1 MADNPRYQRQN
12 IMLAETQPLQFTDIK
27 ESISASRSLQSSLDR
42 ISEFAFKQA
51 VETAKEKGMQYAIDN
66 PITLEQAMKAI
77 DGGIDANTL
86 PVQGS
91 TVFDETARKIQAKL
105 LRTDLSLEARSQ
117 LSDISARIKAG
128 TSINL
133 DEIES
138 DINGVLNGYGKALRF
153 DPEES
158 TGFRADISQYG
169 AIVRKQ
175 AADHIA
181 GLTKAE
187 NIATVNQAI
196 EKLET
201 ELEDKLMFLDVK
213 DPAQWNLLSQSSIAS
228 ILAKARQTG
237 EENYSKVLEQ
247 TNKIKIKVENN
258 AIADYMH
265 SPQFARN
272 MTEAVI
278 KIRKGIADDFTQ
290 ILAGK
295 SKEEVKNIIKIATDK
310 ASEDFTLIQTQQKLD
325 MQLKEEEAGKVL
337 DAYWSGETGA
347 TADVTLGRLESI
359 GYPVTLDLR
368 KQLKTSEPETPA
380 KEKAYGKL
388 EELVDGN
395 KLGPREID
403 AYASSNVITYK
414 QANNLKKRYR
424 EVTTKYKD
432 GFQII
437 RNEFNIPDA
446 FSSLNATDKVKG
458 AVGSA
463 QTQLILEA
471 EQAQREGK
479 PFNTVTRAKEIASE
493 VKKLSTS
500 SEEQVAKDELT
511 RALVKFKIKDVE
523 KFITDFRPSD
533 VAASDVFEDAD
544 EETDIPIITK
554 NLNTIRKIRGM
565 PR

>member
-265 SPQFARN
+265 NPQFARN
-272 MTEAVI
+272 ITEAVI

>member
-1 MADNPRYQRQN
+1 MAENPRYQRQN

-27 ESISASRSLQSSLDR
+27 ESISASKSLQSSLDR
-42 ISEFAFKQA
+42 ISDFAFKQA

-66 PITLEQAMKAI
+66 PITIEQAMKAI

-86 PVQGS
+86 PIQGS

-105 LRTDLSLEARSQ
+105 LRTDLSLEARGE
-117 LSDISARIKAG
+117 LSNISARIKAG
-128 TSINL
+128 VVTDLN
-133 DEIES
+133 EIDS

-153 DPEES
+153 DSEES
-158 TGFRADISQYG
+158 IGFRADISQYG
-169 AIVRKQ
+169 AIVKQQ

-181 GLTKAE
+181 GLAKAE
-187 NIATVNQAI
+187 NIATVNQAM

-201 ELEDKLMFLDVK
+201 ELEDKMKFLEIK

-237 EENYSKVLEQ
+237 PENYSKVLEQ
-247 TNKIKIKVENN
+247 TNKIKTKVENN
-258 AIADYMH
+258 AISDYMQN
-265 SPQFARN
+265 PQFARN

-325 MQLKEEEAGKVL
+325 MQIKEEEASKVL
-337 DAYWSGETGA
+337 DAYWSGELGS

-359 GYPVTLDLR
+359 GYPVTLELR
-368 KQLKTSEPETPA
+368 KQLRTSELETPA

-388 EELVDGN
+388 EELVDLNQIGS
-395 KLGPREID
+395 RQID
-403 AYASSNVITYK
+403 AYATANVITYK
-414 QANNLKKRYR
+414 QANNLKKRSR

-437 RNEFNIPDA
+437 RNEFNMPDA
-446 FSSLNATDKVKG
+446 FSALNATEKVKG

-471 EQAQREGK
+471 EQALKDGK

-493 VKKLSTS
+493 VKKVSTNT
-500 SEEQVAKDELT
+500 EEQKAIEELSA
-511 RALVKFKIKDVE
+511 ALVKFKITDIERFIKDY
-523 KFITDFRPSD
+523 KSSDITS
-533 VAASDVFEDAD
+533 SDVFEDAD
-544 EETDIPIITK
+544 ENTDIPIIQK
-554 NLNTIRKIRGM
+554 NLNKIRKIRGM
-565 PR
+565 TR